1 VGLPTPGV
9 SMKSVGLVRGTE
21 AMETHDGM
29 QVGLTDQELQGALAA
44 AEARVAAAWALALTD
59 ARARRDALL
68 LQEARL
74 EQACAAAAHALG
86 GTSPTFDEPSAQN
99 LSVRARLTRKAEL
112 LNQLELDAA
121 AQHALL
127 TELNA
132 SIRQQAAVLGGG
144 DQQGYLDLWH
154 ASAAS
159 GAPGEPTLLQAITA
173 AKSTLQIA
181 EAQVA
186 ARATEVEEATTVISA
201 LLHALEFKPT
211 APMAWVPKQHAP
223 TVKVHPSAKR
233 PRSPRLAA

>member
-1 VGLPTPGV
+1 
-9 SMKSVGLVRGTE
+9 
-21 AMETHDGM
+21 M

-44 AEARVAAAWALALTD
+44 AEARVAGAWALALTD

-86 GTSPTFDEPSAQN
+86 GAPPTFDEPSA

-112 LNQLELDAA
+112 LNQLELDAT
-121 AQHALL
+121 AQNALL

-144 DQQGYLDLWH
+144 DPQGYLDQWH
-154 ASAAS
+154 AAAS
-159 GAPGEPTLLQAITA
+159 SAPGEPTLLQAITA
-173 AKSTLQIA
+173 AKCTLESA

-186 ARATEVEEATTVISA
+186 ARATEVEDTTTVISA
-201 LLHALEFKPT
+201 LLHALECKPS
-211 APMAWVPKQHAP
+211 APMAWVPKQHAS
-223 TVKVHPSAKR
+223 TVKVQPPAKT
-233 PRSPRLAA
+233 PHSLRLPL